1 MKKTVLLFLVIVISS
16 SFGIIIKGN
25 SSYHSFESLELTE
38 GKLLA
43 DYTKDDYS
51 EYYKKVSKR
60 MFAGWRVHKVHEDV
74 KVSYVTETMFSY
86 YNDGYTPIDYTFKM
100 DRKQTTKVSLSSS
113 GSIGLK
119 SQADGKGFKH
129 NLDASLKLTS
139 EYTQTSEEKE
149 SYEVSFEVDPG
160 TQVDLFI
167 YGEGKI
173 TNGVAARY
181 LFWIRLDRGGFE
193 IFMITTQYQRL
204 EKKRI

>member
-1 MKKTVLLFLVIVISS
+1 
-16 SFGIIIKGN
+16 
-25 SSYHSFESLELTE
+25 
-38 GKLLA
+38 
-43 DYTKDDYS
+43 
-51 EYYKKVSKR
+51 
-60 MFAGWRVHKVHEDV
+60 
-74 KVSYVTETMFSY
+74 
-86 YNDGYTPIDYTFKM
+86 M
-100 DRKQTTKVSLSSS
+100 DRKQTTKVSLSAS

-119 SQADGKGFKH
+119 SQTSSKGFKN
-129 NLDASLKLTS
+129 NLDASLKLSS
-139 EYTQTSEEKE
+139 EYTQTTEDKE
-149 SYEVSFEVDPG
+149 SYEISFEVDPG

>member
-1 MKKTVLLFLVIVISS
+1 MFIFTLNIQA
-16 SFGIIIKGN
+16 N

-38 GKLLA
+38 GKLLS

-51 EYYKKVSKR
+51 TYYKKVSKR
-60 MFAGWRVHKVHEDV
+60 MFAGWRVHKVNEDI

-119 SQADGKGFKH
+119 SDTSGKGFKH

-139 EYTQTSEEKE
+139 EYTQTTEEKE
-149 SYEVSFEVDPG
+149 SYEISFEVDPG
-160 TQVDLFI
+160 TQVDLFV

-204 EKKRI
+204 EKKKI